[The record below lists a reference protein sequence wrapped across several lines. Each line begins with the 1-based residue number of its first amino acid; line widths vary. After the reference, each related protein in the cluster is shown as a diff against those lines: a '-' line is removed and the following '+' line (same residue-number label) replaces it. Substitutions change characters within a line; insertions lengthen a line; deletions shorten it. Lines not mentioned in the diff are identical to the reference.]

1 MASVGLHV
9 LIVDDDEL
17 NRVLVERVLAAR
29 GIEVET
35 SPNGIAALAAIE
47 RRRPDLI
54 VLDVVMPGMSGAD
67 VLTQVKATPRL
78 ATIPVIMLTARSG
91 DDDLI
96 ASYRSG
102 ADYYLTKP
110 LVPDELLY
118 GVALVLGNRWKA
130 EASRLPPR
138 LASTPSETDAD
149 ATAMQ
154 APSRPSNVRSLRR
167 QP

>member
-1 MASVGLHV
+1 MEAVGLYV
-9 LIVDDDEL
+9 LVVDDDEL
-17 NRVLVERVLAAR
+17 NRVLVERVLTAR

-35 SPNGIAALAAIE
+35 SPNGIAALAAVD

-67 VLTQVKATPRL
+67 VLAQVKSTPRL

-110 LVPDELLY
+110 LVADELLY
-118 GVALVLGNRWKA
+118 GVALVLGRDA
-130 EASRLPPR
+130 GR
-138 LASTPSETDAD
+138 LAPGLGV
-149 ATAMQ
+149 
-154 APSRPSNVRSLRR
+154 RPAVRAVRPQR
-167 QP
+167 T

>member
-1 MASVGLHV
+1 VGLHV
-9 LIVDDDEL
+9 LVVDDDEL

-67 VLTQVKATPRL
+67 VLTQVKSNPRL

-91 DDDLI
+91 DDDVI

-102 ADYYLTKP
+102 ADYHLTKP
-110 LVPDELLY
+110 LVADELLY
-118 GVALVLGNRWKA
+118 GVALVLGRD
-130 EASRLPPR
+130 ASRLVPG
-138 LASTPSETDAD
+138 LGVSS
-149 ATAMQ
+149 
-154 APSRPSNVRSLRR
+154 APSPPSRARSSMRRP
-167 QP
+167 

>member
-1 MASVGLHV
+1 MGLYV
-9 LIVDDDEL
+9 LVVDDDEL
-17 NRVLVERVLAAR
+17 NRVLVERVLTVR

-35 SPNGIAALAAIE
+35 SPNAIAALAAIE

-54 VLDVVMPGMSGAD
+54 VLDVVMPGMSGSD
-67 VLTQVKATPRL
+67 VLAQIKSNPRL
-78 ATIPVIMLTARSG
+78 ASIPVIMLTHRSG

-118 GVALVLGNRWKA
+118 GVTLVLGRDA
-130 EASRLPPR
+130 AR
-138 LASTPSETDAD
+138 LAPGLAERSPA
-149 ATAMQ
+149 Q
-154 APSRPSNVRSLRR
+154 AVHRHRPHRA
-167 QP
+167 

>member
-9 LIVDDDEL
+9 LVVDDDEL
-17 NRVLVERVLAAR
+17 NRVLVQRVLTPR

-110 LVPDELLY
+110 LVAAELLY
-118 GVALVLGNRWKA
+118 GVALVLGRD
-130 EASRLPPR
+130 ASRL
-138 LASTPSETDAD
+138 
-149 ATAMQ
+149 
-154 APSRPSNVRSLRR
+154 APGLGVRPVVRAVRPHR
-167 QP
+167 T

>member
-1 MASVGLHV
+1 MSATRLKIRAGPADKEAVGLYV
-9 LIVDDDEL
+9 LVVDDDEL
-17 NRVLVERVLAAR
+17 NRVLVERVLTAR
-29 GIEVET
+29 GIEVEA

-67 VLTQVKATPRL
+67 VLAQVKSTPRL

-110 LVPDELLY
+110 LVADELLY
-118 GVALVLGNRWKA
+118 GVALVLGRDANRLVPGLGSPMRA
-130 EASRLPPR
+130 RVARPR
-138 LASTPSETDAD
+138 
-149 ATAMQ
+149 
-154 APSRPSNVRSLRR
+154 
-167 QP
+167 

>member
-9 LIVDDDEL
+9 LVVDDDEL

-110 LVPDELLY
+110 LVADELLY
-118 GVALVLGNRWKA
+118 GVALVLGRD
-130 EASRLPPR
+130 ASRLAPGLGVRPVASVVRPR
-138 LASTPSETDAD
+138 RA
-149 ATAMQ
+149 
-154 APSRPSNVRSLRR
+154 
-167 QP
+167 